1 MQRILVTVVVLGW
14 ACGSSSNKPA
24 VAPAPVAAPAAGAA
38 AGTRMSIVGHEQYYD
53 IDGASAGALRDQI
66 HRLGPRDGRGQAA
79 DALTIWNIESNYVV
93 PPSGDGCVLRN
104 SQVTPRLTPPLP
116 RGTPPRPPA
125 PRLHQ
130 STPAYR

>member
-53 IDGASAGALRDQI
+53 IDGASAGAPRDQI
-66 HRLGPRDGRGQAA
+66 HPLGPTDGRGQAA
-79 DALTIWNIESNYVV
+79 DSLTILNLAATYVV
-93 PPSGDGCVLRN
+93 
-104 SQVTPRLTPPLP
+104 
-116 RGTPPRPPA
+116 A
-125 PRLHQ
+125 PR
-130 STPAYR
+130 ADRCV